1 MKPFDYST
9 TDSNEK
15 SVKNTPIITKY
26 KNFPK
31 EDKSV
36 RTLPKTQNF
45 SVNDFNTD
53 TKKKI
58 KFIDNSRNHV
68 NLEDKASLEKIPDTV
83 ISTIGMYPM
92 IKNNQESNTALET
105 ELRYGVHDPKKLQE
119 MALDTGRY
127 APIDFDKL
135 TDGGNRLLNADYD
148 KLAVP
153 QDYDADVK
161 DSGAVFTFKS
171 AIRKNNLDFSE
182 YIMPPAK
189 TYGRG
194 IGDVETIN
202 DTYLGDESR
211 VNNYDVR
218 GYEYVREQELPADY
232 FVVNRSD
239 FPIPFGGID
248 TRYLNYKNARSKNVV
263 PK

>member
-15 SVKNTPIITKY
+15 SVKNSPVVTKY
-26 KNFPK
+26 NRFPK
-31 EDKSV
+31 ADKNAK
-36 RTLPKTQNF
+36 KTADL
-45 SVNDFNTD
+45 SVNDFNND
-53 TKKKI
+53 LKKKV
-58 KFIDNSRNHV
+58 KFIDNSRNFV
-68 NLEDKASLEKIPDTV
+68 NLADKSNLDNIPDTV

-127 APIDFDKL
+127 APIDFAKL
-135 TDGGNRLLNADYD
+135 TDGGDLLLNASYD

-153 QDYDADVK
+153 QDFDADVK
-161 DSGAVFTFKS
+161 DAGAVFTFKS
-171 AIRKNNLDFSE
+171 AIRKNNLDYSE
-182 YIMPPAK
+182 HIMPPQK

>member
-9 TDSNEK
+9 SESNTK
-15 SVKNTPIITKY
+15 SVKNSPVVTKY
-26 KNFPK
+26 NKFT
-31 EDKSV
+31 KSKISSPD
-36 RTLPKTQNF
+36 L
-45 SVNDFNTD
+45 SVNDFNND
-53 TKKKI
+53 LKKKV
-58 KFIDNSRNHV
+58 KFIDNSRNFV
-68 NLEDKASLEKIPDTV
+68 NLSNKDAFNVIPDTV

-105 ELRYGVHDPKKLQE
+105 ELKYGVHDPKKLHE

-127 APIDFDKL
+127 APIDFGKL
-135 TDGGNRLLNADYD
+135 TDGGDKLLNASYD
-148 KLAVP
+148 KLQIP
-153 QDYDADVK
+153 QDFDADVK
-161 DSGAVFTFKS
+161 DAGAVFTFKS

-182 YIMPPAK
+182 HIMPPQK

-194 IGDVETIN
+194 IGDVETLN

-218 GYEYVREQELPADY
+218 GYEFVREQELPADY

-248 TRYLNYKNARSKNVV
+248 TRYLNYKNARSKNVI

>member
-1 MKPFDYST
+1 MKPFDYSI
-9 TDSNEK
+9 SESSSK
-15 SVKNTPIITKY
+15 SVKNTPIETKY
-26 KNFPK
+26 NKFTKPEK
-31 EDKSV
+31 AQD
-36 RTLPKTQNF
+36 F
-45 SVNDFNTD
+45 SVNDFNND
-53 TKKKI
+53 LKKKV
-58 KFIDNSRNHV
+58 KFIDNSRNFV
-68 NLEDKASLEKIPDTV
+68 NLADKSRLNEIPDTV

-92 IKNNQESNTALET
+92 TKNNQDLNTGLET
-105 ELRYGVHDPKKLQE
+105 ELKYGIHDPKKLHE

-127 APIDFDKL
+127 APIDYGKL
-135 TDGGNRLLNADYD
+135 TDGGEKILNGKFD
-148 KLAVP
+148 KLQVP
-153 QDYDADVK
+153 QDFDADVK
-161 DSGAVFTFKS
+161 DAGAIFTFKS
-171 AIRKNNLDFSE
+171 AIRKNNLDYSE
-182 YIMPPAK
+182 HIMPPQK

-248 TRYLNYKNARSKNVV
+248 TRYLNYKNARSKNVI

>member
-1 MKPFDYST
+1 
-9 TDSNEK
+9 
-15 SVKNTPIITKY
+15 
-26 KNFPK
+26 
-31 EDKSV
+31 
-36 RTLPKTQNF
+36 
-45 SVNDFNTD
+45 
-53 TKKKI
+53 
-58 KFIDNSRNHV
+58 
-68 NLEDKASLEKIPDTV
+68 
-83 ISTIGMYPM
+83 MYPM

-105 ELRYGVHDPKKLQE
+105 ELKYGVHDPKKLHE

-127 APIDFDKL
+127 APIDFGKL
-135 TDGGNRLLNADYD
+135 TDGGDKLLNASYD
-148 KLAVP
+148 KLQIP
-153 QDYDADVK
+153 QDFDADVK

-182 YIMPPAK
+182 HIMPPQK

-194 IGDVETIN
+194 IGDVETLN
-202 DTYLGDESR
+202 DTYLGDEAR

-218 GYEYVREQELPADY
+218 GYEFVREQELPADY